1 MCSSIHPIISTL
13 LQDLKL
19 TKHWFSS
26 FQWAPLQEGMNEICA
41 TFRPPITIFLMAGAL
56 TISNNEYCQFLHR
69 LKSVTLKCVHVG
81 GLSNMIIGIS
91 LHINKHGQFLSQNND
106 IHKIVLGIESFAL
119 FNLKKALSW
128 LY

>member
-26 FQWAPLQEGMNEICA
+26 FQWVPLQEGMNEICA

-56 TISNNEYCQFLHR
+56 PTTPRAFSISFQYF
-69 LKSVTLKCVHVG
+69 G
-81 GLSNMIIGIS
+81 
-91 LHINKHGQFLSQNND
+91 D
-106 IHKIVLGIESFAL
+106 IFHT
-119 FNLKKALSW
+119 
-128 LY
+128 Y